1 MRERKGYSGRTSDIK
16 CISFMI
22 FKYHKPVSYKKGH
35 SAFIKSFS
43 YVLRIERREIK
54 FQHLIKHKSSIYK
67 IKTRDQKN

>member
-1 MRERKGYSGRTSDIK
+1 MCVKGKNTVEEHRTS
-16 CISFMI
+16 SAFHV